1 MPAGIEGFRVASK
14 AVEEW
19 KAEQVRKG
27 QSQEADLDVGQRAAM
42 ET

>member
-27 QSQEADLDVGQRAAM
+27 QSAEADLDVGQRSAM
-42 ET
+42 EH